1 MNDLTT
7 PRRADVSVIMPAY
20 NNQHS
25 IVDALTS
32 IAAQTILPLEVIVVD
47 DGSTDGT
54 IDAVRSM
61 HDRMNGVRIR
71 LFRQQ
76 NNGAGAARNRA
87 ISVSTG
93 TWLAFLDADDQ
104 WLPTKI
110 ERSLAVNQAED
121 LMMSCHNLYGI
132 SKSGEHV
139 IDSRSRWIH
148 HRDNPY
154 GVLFLRGFISSSTV
168 VVRRDVTV
176 AVGGFDS
183 GLRSAQDYEL
193 WLAILD
199 RVNSRFVCFDEPLL
213 RYTLADDGIT
223 SKVGRK
229 IACSLAILRRHMGI
243 LKRRGGSVIIP
254 VLLRTTIIQVEG
266 WRNYRAQGRLPAA
279 LAQLA
284 LLPYRM
290 LEMMVRLP
298 FADGHRPDFLSRL
311 APAEEVDLATEAT
324 P

>member
-1 MNDLTT
+1 MNDDSR
-7 PRRADVSVIMPAY
+7 PRADVSVIMPAY
-20 NNQHS
+20 NNQDS
-25 IVDALTS
+25 IVAALTS
-32 IAAQTILPLEVIVVD
+32 IAAQTTLPHEVIVVD

-54 IDAVRSM
+54 VAAVRSM
-61 HDRMNGVRIR
+61 HGRMNGVRLR

-87 ISVSTG
+87 IWASTG

-104 WLPTKI
+104 WLPTKL
-110 ERSLAVNQAED
+110 ERSMAVNFAQD
-121 LMMSCHNLYGI
+121 LLMSCHNLYGVG
-132 SKSGEHV
+132 KNGEHV
-139 IDSRSRWIH
+139 IDSRSRWAGNPG
-148 HRDNPY
+148 DPY
-154 GVLFLRGFISSSTV
+154 GTLFLRGFISSSTV

-176 AVGGFDS
+176 AVGGFDT

-199 RVNSRFVCFDEPLL
+199 RAGTRFVCFDEPLL
-213 RYTLADDGIT
+213 RYTLAEDGIT

-243 LKRRGGSVIIP
+243 LKRHGGAVIVP
-254 VLLRTTIIQVEG
+254 VLTRTAIIQVEA
-266 WRNYRAQGRLPAA
+266 WRNYRAQGRFLAA

-284 LLPYRM
+284 LLPWRL
-290 LEMMVRLP
+290 LEMLVRLP
-298 FADGHRPDFLSRL
+298 FADGRRPDFLSRL
-311 APAEEVDLATEAT
+311 IPAEEVDLTADPT